1 MERDRGGVRRK
12 KEGRRRRGREA
23 RRERRAE
30 EEEEARD
37 GREREESAV
46 GRGRRPIR
54 NVLCGIHS
62 SRSATSLVQ
71 MSGRSRGI
79 NDPQIK

>member
-1 MERDRGGVRRK
+1 MERDGGVRRK
-12 KEGRRRRGREA
+12 KGGRRRRGREA
-23 RRERRAE
+23 RRERRA

-54 NVLCGIHS
+54 NVLCAFIRLG
-62 SRSATSLVQ
+62 L
-71 MSGRSRGI
+71 
-79 NDPQIK
+79 PQAWSKCPVAVVE